1 MIGDD
6 DAPTPATTESESDC
20 TCLISLRAAE
30 SFFRA
35 CGIDPVQWL
44 RRAGVHDVWPDV
56 GLGCY
61 AYFADGG
68 RGELC
73 AARWEGDD
81 PWKYAKWPAAP
92 ARPTQLLV
100 GRATRGCW
108 EALSRPM
115 PGDRRACVVCCPLE
129 RREDVCRF
137 NPDGFRFSE
146 FEGYLY
152 VLRHAPRLHDAWF
165 LTWRLPPPR
174 DCDVQFAAFNDFYF
188 SYTSVVLYSPDTVL
202 QRTEVLVGEKRSTM
216 SGRGGWYLE
225 TAFLGGLNVIAV
237 DRDLVGTAL
246 RVADDCG
253 RGAFDPV
260 RWRGAVVGLHNACFG
275 VDNAPSPAEVRCLG
289 FVLPTNFGDGHGGV
303 LYFVRCDKSTVP
315 LPPPVPV
322 GFADMHRLFWVDVD
336 QLLRQTLGPMLRQS
350 LSNPPVWNY
359 VRSHLLAH
367 AEFWL

>member
-137 NPDGFRFSE
+137 NPDVRWLRRLLRRQMSPLPSTFSE
-146 FEGYLY
+146 AVHKYPVAETLC
-152 VLRHAPRLHDAWF
+152 RSD
-165 LTWRLPPPR
+165 
-174 DCDVQFAAFNDFYF
+174 
-188 SYTSVVLYSPDTVL
+188 VVL
-202 QRTEVLVGEKRSTM
+202 
-216 SGRGGWYLE
+216 
-225 TAFLGGLNVIAV
+225 
-237 DRDLVGTAL
+237 
-246 RVADDCG
+246 
-253 RGAFDPV
+253 
-260 RWRGAVVGLHNACFG
+260 
-275 VDNAPSPAEVRCLG
+275 
-289 FVLPTNFGDGHGGV
+289 
-303 LYFVRCDKSTVP
+303 
-315 LPPPVPV
+315 
-322 GFADMHRLFWVDVD
+322 
-336 QLLRQTLGPMLRQS
+336 
-350 LSNPPVWNY
+350 
-359 VRSHLLAH
+359 
-367 AEFWL
+367 